1 MAPDMEERF
10 QTLQEIVKAAKQN
23 LAPGP
28 WDYLIGGAETETTLR
43 RNRQALDS
51 IALRPRVLRDVSRV
65 DCTTTLLGRRIRI
78 PVMLAPIGSIESFDP
93 GGGASSAKAAAEFG
107 IPQMLS
113 SVCNPGLEAV
123 AKAADNFRIFQLYVR
138 GDDAWVDDHV
148 KRAVDHG
155 YAAFCLTVDTASYSR
170 RERDLAKRFVKPWR
184 VRATGFDYQAGLT
197 WDHVKRFKD
206 THDVPLA
213 PQGHRDRGGRGA
225 RDRSRRRHRLRV
237 QSRRP
242 AARSRARQHR
252 RAARGRRCGRR
263 ARDRPG
269 GWQLHPRH
277 RCGEGDGAR
286 RRRPWAWGG
295 SNASGSRRR
304 ACPASCARSSC
315 SRTRCA
321 SRSPSWACRASA
333 SSIARICTPRRR
345 SSDRTRP
352 ARSRCSRR
360 GTSVRCAACC
370 ADKASGGGQPGG
382 GRRGRSPRDTLRCT
396 SFFRTRWSHEIR
408 GFEASMIRRRYGPGG
423 APPPPARLAPSR
435 RREPTGLRAT
445 PPG

>member
-1 MAPDMEERF
+1 MALDMEERF

-51 IALRPRVLRDVSRV
+51 IAFRPRVLRDVSCI

-93 GGGASSAKAAAEFG
+93 GGGASSAKASAEFG

-184 VRATGFDYQAGLT
+184 VRATGFDFQAGLT

-213 PQGHRDRGGRGA
+213 LKGIATAEDAALAIDHGVDVVYVSNHGGRQLDHGRGSMEVLPEVVDAVAGRATVLVDGSFIRGTDVVKAMAMGA
-225 RDRSRRRHRLRV
+225 HAVGVGRLECLGLAAAGVPGLVRALELLEDEVRIALALLGVSSVGEIDRSYLH
-237 QSRRP
+237 
-242 AARSRARQHR
+242 AA
-252 RAARGRRCGRR
+252 
-263 ARDRPG
+263 
-269 GWQLHPRH
+269 
-277 RCGEGDGAR
+277 
-286 RRRPWAWGG
+286 
-295 SNASGSRRR
+295 
-304 ACPASCARSSC
+304 
-315 SRTRCA
+315 
-321 SRSPSWACRASA
+321 
-333 SSIARICTPRRR
+333 TPV
-345 SSDRTRP
+345 TRP
-352 ARSRCSRR
+352 HA
-360 GTSVRCAACC
+360 TSAFPLLEE
-370 ADKASGGGQPGG
+370 G
-382 GRRGRSPRDTLRCT
+382 
-396 SFFRTRWSHEIR
+396 
-408 GFEASMIRRRYGPGG
+408 Y
-423 APPPPARLAPSR
+423 
-435 RREPTGLRAT
+435 
-445 PPG
+445 